1 MVTSEMKEKAR
12 ADIREAFIRLGYPE
26 LNDRVRVEWNPRF
39 SSKMGDARYI
49 SMTNCR
55 IRLSEPLW
63 PRATEAERRHT
74 AIHEACHIVV
84 GHEYSLNYLS
94 SERPKPHGKEWK
106 EKMIECGEAPTRCH
120 NVDTNGVKNSRKK
133 FVYHCDCPGEAKIH
147 RVGPVKHRRIQ
158 TGQQY
163 YICKKCKGILR
174 KPGQPAPQKPEPK
187 NDGLDMVAQSLA
199 EFFGL

>member
-1 MVTSEMKEKAR
+1 MLTSEMKEKAR

-63 PRATEAERRHT
+63 PRASEEQRRHT

-84 GHEYSLNYLS
+84 AREYRSLELFKS
-94 SERPKPHGKEWK
+94 RPKPHGKEWK

-133 FVYHCDCPGEAKIH
+133 FIYHCDCPGEAKIH
-147 RVGPVKHRRIQ
+147 RVGPVKQRKIQ
-158 TGQQY
+158 TGKSY

-174 KPGQPAPQKPEPK
+174 KPGEPAPQKPEPK
-187 NDGLDMVAQSLA
+187 NDGLGVVAQSLA
-199 EFFGL
+199 EFLGL